1 MTVRLNG
8 AGDGL
13 YEHIFNAPDGLFS
26 KISVFIVSAD
36 TYNGRLSSDYN
47 KNGKLDATKLDATTR
62 RENTILIQ
70 HPTPTNNSL
79 PLKTTGYRNLAEALD
94 YASQGTTGCNF
105 YNGRGELTCVM
116 SYGELRSQ
124 ARALARR
131 LHGLG
136 LKRGSTIA
144 LVADTHPHFQV
155 FFFACQYAG
164 LVPVPLPAA
173 VHLGGREAFVSHLRA
188 MLIDCQAHAAFAP
201 EAFSSFLQD
210 AADGLNLKLSGMLED
225 FMKLEPAEN
234 LPAPAE
240 PAELAYL
247 QYTSGSTRFPRGTM
261 ITQKAVLN
269 NLSGILQYGV
279 QIRRGDRF
287 MSWLPYYHDMGL
299 VGLIL
304 GPVVSQLSV
313 DYLGTREFAMRPRL
327 WLSLM
332 SQNRSTVSFSPPFG
346 YALCTRRLRDSD
358 LERFDLSA
366 WRVAGVGA
374 EMIRPA
380 WLRRFAERLAP
391 AGFGG
396 SAFLPCYGMA
406 ECSLAVS
413 FAPLGQGLEV
423 DRLDADILAHD
434 RKAQPIGPTD
444 DPHRVSEFVNCGRPL
459 PEYEVEIRSADG
471 ALVEERQCG
480 VIFLRGPSVM
490 NGYANNPEASRA
502 ALSEDG
508 WLNTGDIGYRA
519 GDSLFITGRAKDLLI
534 INGRNIW
541 PQDLEY
547 VAEQQPEVRAEDAS
561 AFSIPGEDGSE
572 VAVLVVQCRER
583 DAFRQASL
591 VERLKQ
597 RIQTEFGIACL
608 IELVPLHTLPRT
620 SSGKLSRSGARLDF
634 LKRNGL
640 ENRQILPRELVDRTP
655 HTEATEDFQH

>member
-1 MTVRLNG
+1 M
-8 AGDGL
+8 
-13 YEHIFNAPDGLFS
+13 
-26 KISVFIVSAD
+26 
-36 TYNGRLSSDYN
+36 
-47 KNGKLDATKLDATTR
+47 
-62 RENTILIQ
+62 Q

-79 PLKTTGYRNLAEALD
+79 PLKTAGYQSLAEALD
-94 YASQGTTGCNF
+94 YAATGTTGCNF
-105 YNGRGELTCVM
+105 YNGRGDLTCVLPY
-116 SYGELRSQ
+116 SDLRNQ
-124 ARALARR
+124 AVALAHR

-136 LKRGSTIA
+136 LERGSTVA
-144 LVADTHPHFQV
+144 LVADTHPHFLV
-155 FFFACQYAG
+155 LFFACQYAG

-173 VHLGGREAFVSHLRA
+173 VHLGGREAFVAHLRA
-188 MLIDCQAHAAFAP
+188 MLVDCRAQAAFAP
-201 EAFSSFLQD
+201 ESFESFLAE
-210 AADGLNLKLSGMLED
+210 AADGLDLRVCGPLSVFE
-225 FMKLEPAEN
+225 A
-234 LPAPAE
+234 LPAADELPE
-240 PAELAYL
+240 PPRSDELAYL

-261 ITQKAVLN
+261 ITQKAVLT
-269 NLSGILQYGV
+269 NLTGILQFGV

-327 WLSLM
+327 WLNLM
-332 SQNRSTVSFSPPFG
+332 SRNRSTISFSPPFG
-346 YALCTRRLRDSD
+346 YALCARRLRDSD
-358 LERFDLSA
+358 LDRFDLSS

-374 EMIRPA
+374 EMIRA
-380 WLRRFAERLAP
+380 GWLRRFAETLAP
-391 AGFGG
+391 AGFPA

-423 DRLDADILAHD
+423 DRLDADLLAHD
-434 RKAQPIGPTD
+434 RIARPLGPTD
-444 DPHRVSEFVNCGRPL
+444 KAIRDSEFVNCGRPL
-459 PEYEVEIRSADG
+459 PEYEVEIRAADG
-471 ALVEERQCG
+471 SLVPERHCG

-490 NGYANNPEASRA
+490 SGYANNPEASQA
-502 ALSEDG
+502 ALSDDG
-508 WLNTGDIGYRA
+508 WLNTGDVGYRA

-547 VAEQQPEVRAEDAS
+547 IAEQQPEVRPEDAS

-640 ENRQILPRELVDRTP
+640 EDRPVLTQELVNRTP
-655 HTEATEDFQH
+655 HTEAVDDRES

>member
-1 MTVRLNG
+1 M
-8 AGDGL
+8 
-13 YEHIFNAPDGLFS
+13 
-26 KISVFIVSAD
+26 
-36 TYNGRLSSDYN
+36 
-47 KNGKLDATKLDATTR
+47 
-62 RENTILIQ
+62 Q

-79 PLKTTGYRNLAEALD
+79 PLKTTGYRSLAEALD
-94 YASQGTTGCNF
+94 YAAQGTTGCNF
-105 YNGRGELTCVM
+105 YDGRGQLTRVLT
-116 SYGELRSQ
+116 YAELRRQ
-124 ARALARR
+124 ARSLAHR
-131 LHGLG
+131 LHGLN
-136 LKRGSTIA
+136 LERGSTIA
-144 LVADTHPHFQV
+144 LVADTHPDFLV
-155 FFFACQYAG
+155 LFFACQYAG

-173 VHLGGREAFVSHLRA
+173 VHLGGREAFVSHLQA
-188 MLIDCQAHAAFAP
+188 MLRDCRARAAFAP
-201 EAFSSFLQD
+201 DTFHSFLVE
-210 AADGLNLKLSGMLED
+210 ASDGLELEVSGTLED
-225 FMKLEPAEN
+225 FMALEPADN
-234 LPAPAE
+234 LPAPPDLE
-240 PAELAYL
+240 ELAYL

-261 ITQKAVLN
+261 ITQRAVLN

-332 SQNRSTVSFSPPFG
+332 SENRATISFSPPFG
-346 YALCTRRLRDSD
+346 YALCARRLRDSD
-358 LERFDLSA
+358 VERFDLSS

-374 EMIRPA
+374 EMIRSA
-380 WLRRFAERLAP
+380 WLNRFADTLGP
-391 AGFGG
+391 AGFHA
-396 SAFLPCYGMA
+396 SSFLPCYGMA

-423 DRLDADILAHD
+423 DLLDADVLAQE
-434 RKAQPIGPTD
+434 RRAQPLGPTD
-444 DPHRVSEFVNCGRPL
+444 KRHRVSAFVNCGRPL
-459 PEYEVEIRSADG
+459 PEYEVEIRGPDSE
-471 ALVEERQCG
+471 LVAERCCG
-480 VIFLRGPSVM
+480 TIFLRGPSVM
-490 NGYANNPEASRA
+490 NGYANNLEASQA
-502 ALSEDG
+502 ALSGDG

-547 VAEQQPEVRAEDAS
+547 VAEQQPEIRPEDAS
-561 AFSIPGEDGSE
+561 AFSIPGEDGTE

-597 RIQTEFGIACL
+597 RIQSEFGIACL

-634 LKRNGL
+634 IKRNGL
-640 ENRQILPRELVDRTP
+640 EKNQILPQELVDRTP
-655 HTEATEDFQH
+655 HTEAVEDTRS